1 MALLLMIEDE
11 PGLRL
16 TLTDRL
22 TAEGFTVESRADGL
36 NGLAAARQAG
46 YDLILLD
53 VMLPGMDGF
62 TICRTLREEGVD
74 TPVLMLTARGQ
85 GDDRV
90 AGLKIGADDY
100 LPKPFHTPE
109 LLARIEA
116 LLRRAKKE
124 PLAENLRIGDIEIDA
139 KAAVV
144 RRDGQE
150 VALSAKEYQLLRFL
164 AQRRGEVVS
173 RDMLLKEVW
182 GYNATPNTRTVD
194 VHMTWLRQKMEKDP
208 SAPVHLVTV
217 RGMGYRFDG

>member
-1 MALLLMIEDE
+1 
-11 PGLRL
+11 
-16 TLTDRL
+16 
-22 TAEGFTVESRADGL
+22 
-36 NGLAAARQAG
+36 LAAARQAG

-85 GDDRV
+85 VDDRV

>member
-1 MALLLMIEDE
+1 MALLLLIEDE

-22 TAEGFTVESRADGL
+22 TAEGFTVECRAEGL
-36 NGLAAARQAG
+36 SGLEAARRAG

-62 TICRTLREEGVD
+62 TICRTLRDEGVD
-74 TPVLMLTARGQ
+74 TPILMLTARGQ
-85 GDDRV
+85 VDDRV

-116 LLRRAKKE
+116 LLRRARKD
-124 PLAENLRIGDIEIDA
+124 PLAETLRFGEIEIDA
-139 KAAVV
+139 KAAIV
-144 RRDGQE
+144 RKNGQE
-150 VALSAKEYQLLRFL
+150 LVLSAKEYQLLRFL
-164 AQRRGEVVS
+164 AQRRGEVVT
-173 RDMLLKEVW
+173 RDVLLKEVW
-182 GYNATPNTRTVD
+182 GYHSTPLTRTVD
-194 VHMTWLRQKMEKDP
+194 VHMTWLRQKLEDDP
-208 SAPVHLVTV
+208 SQPAHLITV

>member
-1 MALLLMIEDE
+1 MALLLLIEDE

-22 TAEGFTVESRADGL
+22 TAEGFTVESRAEGL
-36 NGLAAARQAG
+36 SGLEAARRAG

-62 TICRTLREEGVD
+62 TICRTLRDEGVD
-74 TPVLMLTARGQ
+74 TPILMLTARGQ
-85 GDDRV
+85 VDDRV

-116 LLRRAKKE
+116 LLRRARKD
-124 PLAENLRIGDIEIDA
+124 PLAENLRFGEIEIDA
-139 KAAVV
+139 KAAIV
-144 RRDGQE
+144 RKNGQE
-150 VALSAKEYQLLRFL
+150 LVLSAKEYQLLRFL
-164 AQRRGEVVS
+164 AQRRGEVVT
-173 RDMLLKEVW
+173 RDVLLKEVW
-182 GYNATPNTRTVD
+182 GYHSTPLTRTVD
-194 VHMTWLRQKMEKDP
+194 VHMTWLRQKLENDP
-208 SAPVHLVTV
+208 SQPAYLITV

>member
-1 MALLLMIEDE
+1 MALLLLIEDE

-22 TAEGFTVESRADGL
+22 VAEGYSVESRADGL
-36 NGLAAARQAG
+36 SGLESARKAG

-62 TICRTLREEGVD
+62 TLCRTLRDEGVD

-85 GDDRV
+85 VDDRV

-124 PLAENLRIGDIEIDA
+124 PLAENLIAGDIEIDA
-139 KAAVV
+139 KAAIV
-144 RRDGQE
+144 RRNGQE
-150 VALSAKEYQLLRFL
+150 VTLSAKEYQLLRYL
-164 AQRRGEVVS
+164 VERRGEVIG
-173 RDMLLKEVW
+173 RETLLKEVW
-182 GYNATPNTRTVD
+182 GYHSTPNTRTVD
-194 VHMTWLRQKMEKDP
+194 VHMTWLRQKMEADP
-208 SAPVHLVTV
+208 ASPVHLVTV
-217 RGMGYRFDG
+217 RGIGYRFDA

>member
-22 TAEGFTVESRADGL
+22 TAEGFSVESRADGIS
-36 NGLAAARQAG
+36 GLAAARQTG

-62 TICRTLREEGVD
+62 TICRTLRDEGVD

-85 GDDRV
+85 VDDRV

-109 LLARIEA
+109 LLVRIEA

-139 KAAVV
+139 RAAVV

-173 RDMLLKEVW
+173 REQLLKEVW
-182 GYNATPNTRTVD
+182 GYHATPNTRTVD

>member
-1 MALLLMIEDE
+1 MALLLLIEDE

-22 TAEGFTVESRADGL
+22 TAEGFTVESRAEGL
-36 NGLAAARQAG
+36 SGLEAARRAG

-62 TICRTLREEGVD
+62 TICRTLRDEGVD
-74 TPVLMLTARGQ
+74 TPILMLTARGQ
-85 GDDRV
+85 VDDRV

-116 LLRRAKKE
+116 LLRRAKKD
-124 PLAENLRIGDIEIDA
+124 PLAENLRFGEIEIDA
-139 KAAVV
+139 KAAIV
-144 RRDGQE
+144 RKNGQE
-150 VALSAKEYQLLRFL
+150 LVLSAKEYQLLRFL
-164 AQRRGEVVS
+164 AQRRGEVVT
-173 RDMLLKEVW
+173 RDVLLKEVW
-182 GYNATPNTRTVD
+182 GYHSTPLTRTVD
-194 VHMTWLRQKMEKDP
+194 VHMTWLRQKLENDP
-208 SAPVHLVTV
+208 SQPAYLITV

>member
-1 MALLLMIEDE
+1 MALLLLIEDE

-22 TAEGFTVESRADGL
+22 TAEGFTVESRAEGL
-36 NGLAAARQAG
+36 SRLEAARRAG

-62 TICRTLREEGVD
+62 TICRTLRDEGVD
-74 TPVLMLTARGQ
+74 TPILMLTARGQ
-85 GDDRV
+85 VDDRV

-116 LLRRAKKE
+116 LLRRARKD
-124 PLAENLRIGDIEIDA
+124 PLAETLRFGEIEIDA
-139 KAAVV
+139 KAAIV
-144 RRDGQE
+144 RKNGQE
-150 VALSAKEYQLLRFL
+150 LVLSAKEYQLLRFL
-164 AQRRGEVVS
+164 AQRRGEVVT
-173 RDMLLKEVW
+173 RDVLLKEVW
-182 GYNATPNTRTVD
+182 GYHSTPLTRTVD
-194 VHMTWLRQKMEKDP
+194 VHMTWLRQKLEDDP
-208 SAPVHLVTV
+208 SQPAHLITV

>member
-1 MALLLMIEDE
+1 L
-11 PGLRL
+11 
-16 TLTDRL
+16 
-22 TAEGFTVESRADGL
+22 S
-36 NGLAAARQAG
+36 GLAAARQAG

-62 TICRTLREEGVD
+62 TICRTLRDEGVD

-85 GDDRV
+85 VDDRV
-90 AGLKIGADDY
+90 AGLKLGADDY

-124 PLAENLRIGDIEIDA
+124 PLAENIRIGDIEIDA
-139 KAAVV
+139 RAAVV
-144 RRDGQE
+144 WKGGVE

-164 AQRRGEVVS
+164 AQRRGEVVG
-173 RDMLLKEVW
+173 RETLLREVW
-182 GYNATPNTRTVD
+182 GYHATPNTRTVD
-194 VHMTWLRQKMEKDP
+194 VHMTWLRQKIEKDP

>member
-1 MALLLMIEDE
+1 MALLLLIEDE

-22 TAEGFTVESRADGL
+22 TAEGFTVECRAEGL
-36 NGLAAARQAG
+36 SGLEAARRAG

-62 TICRTLREEGVD
+62 TICRTLRDEGVD
-74 TPVLMLTARGQ
+74 TPILMLTARGQ
-85 GDDRV
+85 VDDRV

-116 LLRRAKKE
+116 LLRRARKD
-124 PLAENLRIGDIEIDA
+124 PMAENLRFGEIEIDA
-139 KAAVV
+139 KAAIV
-144 RRDGQE
+144 RKNGQE
-150 VALSAKEYQLLRFL
+150 LVLSAKEYQLLRFL
-164 AQRRGEVVS
+164 AQRRGEVVT
-173 RDMLLKEVW
+173 RDVLLKEVW
-182 GYNATPNTRTVD
+182 GYHSTPLTRTVD
-194 VHMTWLRQKMEKDP
+194 VHMTWLRQKLENDP
-208 SAPVHLVTV
+208 SQPMHLITV

>member
-1 MALLLMIEDE
+1 MALLLLIEDE

-22 TAEGFTVESRADGL
+22 TAEGFTVESRAEGL
-36 NGLAAARQAG
+36 SGLEAARRAG

-62 TICRTLREEGVD
+62 TICRTLRDEGVD
-74 TPVLMLTARGQ
+74 TPILMLTARGQ
-85 GDDRV
+85 VDDRV

-116 LLRRAKKE
+116 LLRRARKD
-124 PLAENLRIGDIEIDA
+124 PLAENLRFGEIEIDA
-139 KAAVV
+139 KAAIV
-144 RRDGQE
+144 RKNGQE
-150 VALSAKEYQLLRFL
+150 VMLSAKEYQLLRFL
-164 AQRRGEVVS
+164 ARRRGEVVT
-173 RDMLLKEVW
+173 RDVLLKEVW
-182 GYNATPNTRTVD
+182 GYHSTPLTRTVD
-194 VHMTWLRQKMEKDP
+194 VHMTWLRQKLENDP
-208 SAPVHLVTV
+208 SQPAYLITV

>member
-1 MALLLMIEDE
+1 MALLLLIEDE

-16 TLTDRL
+16 TLSDRL
-22 TAEGFTVESRADGL
+22 AAEGFTVETRADGL
-36 NGLAAARQAG
+36 SGLEAARQAG

-62 TICRTLREEGVD
+62 TVCRTLRDEGVD

-85 GDDRV
+85 VDDRV
-90 AGLKIGADDY
+90 AGLKLGADDY

-116 LLRRAKKE
+116 LLRRARKD
-124 PLAENLRIGDIEIDA
+124 PPAETVRFGDLEMDA
-139 KAAVV
+139 KAAIV
-144 RRDGQE
+144 RRAGVE
-150 VALSAKEYQLLRFL
+150 VALSAKEYQLLRYL
-164 AQRRGEVVS
+164 VQHHGEVVT
-173 RDMLLKEVW
+173 RETLLREVW

-194 VHMTWLRQKMEKDP
+194 VHMTWLRQKLERDP
-208 SAPVHLVTV
+208 SQPAHLITV

>member
-1 MALLLMIEDE
+1 MALLLLIEDE

-22 TAEGFTVESRADGL
+22 TAEGFTVESRAEGL
-36 NGLAAARQAG
+36 SRLEAARRAG

-62 TICRTLREEGVD
+62 TICRTLRDEGVD
-74 TPVLMLTARGQ
+74 TPILMLTARGQ
-85 GDDRV
+85 VDDRV

-116 LLRRAKKE
+116 LLRRARKD
-124 PLAENLRIGDIEIDA
+124 PMAENLRFGEIEIDA
-139 KAAVV
+139 KAAIV
-144 RRDGQE
+144 RKNGQE
-150 VALSAKEYQLLRFL
+150 LVLSAKEYQLLRFL
-164 AQRRGEVVS
+164 AQRRGEVVT
-173 RDMLLKEVW
+173 RDVLLKEVW
-182 GYNATPNTRTVD
+182 GYHSTPLTRTVD
-194 VHMTWLRQKMEKDP
+194 VHMTWLRQKLENDP
-208 SAPVHLVTV
+208 SQPMHLITV

>member
-1 MALLLMIEDE
+1 MALLLLIEDE

-22 TAEGFTVESRADGL
+22 TAEGYLVASRADGVS
-36 NGLAAARQAG
+36 GLEAARHAG

-62 TICRTLREEGVD
+62 TLCRTLRDEGVD

-85 GDDRV
+85 VDDRV

-124 PLAENLRIGDIEIDA
+124 PLAENLRFGEIEIDA
-139 KAAVV
+139 RAAVV
-144 RRDGQE
+144 RRDGRE

-164 AQRRGEVVS
+164 VQRRGEVVS
-173 RDMLLKEVW
+173 RDTLLKEVW
-182 GYNATPNTRTVD
+182 GYHATTNTRTVD
-194 VHMTWLRQKMEKDP
+194 VHMTWLRQKIEKEP
-208 SAPVHLVTV
+208 GEPAHLITV
-217 RGMGYRFDG
+217 RGLGYRFDG

>member
-1 MALLLMIEDE
+1 MALLLLIEDE

-22 TAEGFTVESRADGL
+22 TAEGFTVESRAEGL
-36 NGLAAARQAG
+36 SGLEAARRAG

-62 TICRTLREEGVD
+62 TICRTLRDEGVD
-74 TPVLMLTARGQ
+74 TPILMLTARGQ
-85 GDDRV
+85 VDDRV

-116 LLRRAKKE
+116 LLRRARKD
-124 PLAENLRIGDIEIDA
+124 PMAENLRFGEIEIEA
-139 KAAVV
+139 KAAIV
-144 RRDGQE
+144 RKNGQE
-150 VALSAKEYQLLRFL
+150 LVLSAKEYQLLRFL
-164 AQRRGEVVS
+164 AQRRGEVVT
-173 RDMLLKEVW
+173 RDVLLKEVW
-182 GYNATPNTRTVD
+182 GYHSTPLTRTVD
-194 VHMTWLRQKMEKDP
+194 VHMTWLRQKLENDP
-208 SAPVHLVTV
+208 SQPMHLITV